1 MAEETDLEQEIK
13 NFNSKKFTEDRTKL
27 NNFVDTTDAYANSG
41 LQLGFEH
48 VPTGKTINFK
58 AYITAFNETFSC
70 DWATETVFGRVDPI
84 AMFKQTTRN
93 VTLSFKVVAAT
104 ASEGFEN
111 LYRIDMLRSF
121 LYPTYVDTGN
131 AITLAQS
138 PLVRVKVM
146 NLLTDGAE
154 SNTYDQMFGGGLMTA
169 MQGALTIIKSM
180 SVAHNLDNPDVGV
193 FHPGTSGVTPISET
207 DTRLSELGLA
217 GIDSPLPTSVTGVV
231 PKAIDIAL
239 DFMIIHEDNMGWNKE
254 KAAPGIYG
262 IDMEKTINPDPE
274 PEPMPT
280 QFDSVGP
287 DSAASQASEDSRIA
301 QWAQSVQRSRQ
312 ARKYDASVQRT
323 RENFDSDM
331 PQGWVPNASD
341 YAMSAERSLYDIS
354 ERAALE
360 YLGVAQDPLFDL
372 DIYDDF
378 GGS

>member
-1 MAEETDLEQEIK
+1 MAIDMLEEYLKD
-13 NFNSKKFTEDRTKL
+13 FNSKKLTKDRTKF

-58 AYITAFNETFSC
+58 AYITAFNETFSS

-104 ASEGFEN
+104 PSEGFEN
-111 LYRIDMLRSF
+111 LYRVDVLRSF

-154 SNTYDQMFGGGLMTA
+154 SNTYDQMFGAGLMTA

-193 FHPGTSGVTPISET
+193 FHPGTSGQLSET
-207 DTRLSELGLA
+207 DARLAEELG
-217 GIDSPLPTSVTGVV
+217 SPQPQLDPTSVTGVI

-239 DFMIIHEDNMGWNKE
+239 DFMIIHEDNMGWRNNKTNHV
-254 KAAPGIYG
+254 YG
-262 IDMEKTINPDPE
+262 IDMEKTINPEEDSE
-274 PEPMPT
+274 PTPT
-280 QFDSVGP
+280 QSDS
-287 DSAASQASEDSRIA
+287 DSESGAASQAATDTRIA
-301 QWAQSVQRSRQ
+301 KWAQGVEARMDARASARAGRQYDRSVESAYDNFDRDQAAAAAAGHQSWMDQ
-312 ARKYDASVQRT
+312 ARA
-323 RENFDSDM
+323 
-331 PQGWVPNASD
+331 G
-341 YAMSAERSLYDIS
+341 MSATQNEARYDQMIT
-354 ERAALE
+354 EDLLA
-360 YLGVAQDPLFDL
+360 GV
-372 DIYDDF
+372 F
-378 GGS
+378 GAGSD